1 VTATSA
7 PMLDVEIIKDAVSLA
22 CRAPSLHNSQPWR
35 WVRDRAGLQLLVDP
49 SRAVHTDDTSRE
61 ALISCGAAL
70 DHLRVALAAA
80 GWRAVIERFPDPHN
94 PAHLACITF
103 ERGAAV
109 TGAQRRRADSI
120 LLRRTDRLPLAA
132 PRNWAAVEA
141 LLAAELASGP
151 VRLHTLPTAARSRLA
166 EVSQF
171 SEALR
176 LYDGEYHAELDWWT
190 APFEVA
196 DGIPQSALIS
206 ASESDRVDVGR
217 VFPVTRAGQRR
228 ADLGE
233 DQAAILVLSTPGDR
247 PTDALGCGEALSTVL
262 LQCAAAGLATC
273 PLTHV
278 TEVATSRAMVAAL
291 IGDGDDVVPQVLI
304 RVGTAPAIENPPP
317 PTPRHP
323 VSEVLAIEVA

>member
-1 VTATSA
+1 MSATSA
-7 PMLDVEIIKDAVSLA
+7 PLLDVEIIKDAVSLA

-35 WVRDRAGLQLLVDP
+35 WVRDRAGLQLFLDP
-49 SRAVHTDDTSRE
+49 SRAVYTDDTARE

-80 GWRAVIERFPDPHN
+80 GWHTLIERFPDPAD
-94 PAHLACITF
+94 PTHL
-103 ERGAAV
+103 AAV
-109 TGAQRRRADSI
+109 TFDRGGEVTAAQRRRADAI

-132 PRNWAAVEA
+132 PRNWSVVEA
-141 LLAAELASGP
+141 ILSAELASGP
-151 VRLHTLPTAARSRLA
+151 VRLDTVPTAERTRLA
-166 EVSQF
+166 EASQY
-171 SEALR
+171 SETLR

-228 ADLGE
+228 ADIG
-233 DQAAILVLSTPGDR
+233 DDRAAIAVLSTPGDG
-247 PTDALGCGEALSTVL
+247 PGDALGCGEALSTVL
-262 LQCAAAGLATC
+262 LECAAAGLATC
-273 PLTHV
+273 PLTHI

-291 IGDGDDVVPQVLI
+291 IGGDAVPQVLI

-323 VSEVLAIEVA
+323 VDEVLIIEVP